1 MTRVCL
7 FDRRLGASI
16 DEWPESAILPRVTRD
31 GTVYRRHLLSVLFS
45 PKASHEAIVYTDCAL
60 TPAEEFTVFEALF
73 PNRGGAFQI
82 DLAD

>member
-1 MTRVCL
+1 MTRICL
-7 FDRRLGASI
+7 FDRRFGASV

-45 PKASHEAIVYTDCAL
+45 PQAAYEAFVYADCTL
-60 TPAEEFTVFEALF
+60 TPAEEFKVFEALF

-82 DLAD
+82 DPAD